1 MACIVEEMVNDLE
14 ARAKTLDPV
23 RMKIMT
29 DLAMQLK
36 EVIPEKE
43 ASLAEEKTGRISTA
57 EFVREYLIGTRDIRH
72 SASNEAK
79 RVFKEKLKEVSD
91 RQNIPTQKVLDQY
104 ANKGYVNPKLK
115 TEIADAARMTMDAM
129 GSQPE
134 FKGQFDVNYS
144 QGVQIDGI
152 DTEKYKD
159 YYTTMNKLVLDVLGT
174 EVKTSEYLAFSKATL
189 ENLTVV
195 AGKYKDGVVTV
206 STTPNQDALE
216 AEMQGELEAWY
227 VENSPYAK
235 EYQGLDEEAMTKKL
249 KSDPTMRKIA
259 KQKVGMAAQA
269 MAEFAKVNGTHTLA
283 HELVHAGSVEYMK
296 SNPTSEKTKR
306 IEELYQEALENKDD
320 ILGSMKHKSEYWMTS
335 KEEFVAEALSNPY
348 LVHALKNLRTEKR
361 RRLTPTLF
369 RDMVDALMSMVGVK
383 KGDNVYEYVLDGY
396 VAMVESVAKPAAMNE
411 VLDTVRNY
419 KMIAEQD
426 ANALNPDRKGKC

>member
-43 ASLAEEKTGRISTA
+43 TSLVDEKTSRISTA
-57 EFVREYLIGTRDIRH
+57 EFVREYLIDTRDIRH

-91 RQNIPTQKVLDQY
+91 RQNIPAQSILDQY
-104 ANKGYVNPKLK
+104 ANKGYVTPKLK

-129 GSQPE
+129 GGQPE

-144 QGVQIDGI
+144 QGVQVDGI

-159 YYTTMNKLVLDVLGT
+159 YYAAMNKLVLDVLGT

-189 ENLTVV
+189 ENLTIV
-195 AGKYKDGVVTV
+195 AGKYRDGVVTV

-216 AEMQGELEAWY
+216 AEMQEELEAWY
-227 VENSPYAK
+227 TTKSPYAK
-235 EYQGLDEEAMTKKL
+235 EYQGLDEDAMTKKL

-269 MAEFAKVNGTHTLA
+269 MTEFAKVNGTHTLA

-320 ILGSMKHKSEYWMTS
+320 ILGSMKHKSEYWMIN

-348 LVHALKNLRTEKR
+348 LVHALQNLRTEKR

-383 KGDNVYEYVLDGY
+383 KSDNVYEYVLDGY

-419 KMIAEQD
+419 KMVAEQD
-426 ANALNPDRKGKC
+426 ANALSPDRKGKC